1 MDQAEFDRQI
11 YVARWNRELGIITR
25 NQYLEIHQ
33 DAFRGWEEERNR
45 TFPMSERQEL
55 TKAILASRS
64 EPAYPTGFYTE
75 YKHPDGTW
83 KTEPYVEDKAAELYF
98 EVTGRGT
105 VNGTL
110 DHYSKWDYSDWR
122 EEYLATGQSY
132 AFDKMLE
139 LYDGSELPKP
149 VTKTVNPF
157 DKAWNFLGERPGIP
171 VLACLVV
178 FGYIAMTLLAAL

>member
-11 YVARWNRELGIITR
+11 YVAKKNLELGLISS
-25 NQYLEIHQ
+25 NQARAHLGRKLRE
-33 DAFRGWEEERNR
+33 WEENRNY
-45 TFPMSERQEL
+45 TFPLSERQEL
-55 TKAILASRS
+55 SLTLRR

-75 YKHPDGTW
+75 YKHPDGSW
-83 KTEPYVEDKAAELYF
+83 KTEPYVEDKEAELYF

-105 VNGTL
+105 TNGTL
-110 DHYSKWDYSDWR
+110 DHYTKWDYSDWR

-132 AFDKMLE
+132 AFDKMME

-157 DKAWNFLGERPGIP
+157 DKAWDFLRERPGIP
-171 VLACLVV
+171 VLAYLVLIIV
-178 FGYIAMTLLAAL
+178 LLVIIL